1 MKAIIVEGKTDYVV
15 LNYLFPQLAERRV
28 VVHIAQGFSNV
39 FAIARTFL
47 DHSYEVLVMM
57 DTDSH
62 IPGNDNKNIIERILS
77 NSPYGRGLKIVWMD
91 PFIERVLDRAVPG
104 FFHGNKPTIH
114 NLRTFLESNR
124 NNILRLDEFQKI
136 ESFIDE

>member
-1 MKAIIVEGKTDYVV
+1 MKVIIVEGKTDCVV
-15 LNYLFPQLAERRV
+15 LRTLYPQLEEKRV

-47 DHSYEVLVMM
+47 DHGYKVLVMM

-62 IPGNDNKNIIERILS
+62 IPGNDNKIIIERILS
-77 NSPYGRGLKIVWMD
+77 NSPYGRGLEIVWMD
-91 PFIERVLDRAVPG
+91 PFVERVLDRAVPG
-104 FFHGNKPTIH
+104 FFRGSKPTIY
-114 NLRTFLESNR
+114 NLRSFLESHR
-124 NNILRLDEFQKI
+124 KNILRLVEFQKI

>member
-1 MKAIIVEGKTDYVV
+1 MKAIIIEGKTDYVV
-15 LNYLFPQLAERRV
+15 LSTLFPQLEERRI

-47 DHSYEVLVMM
+47 DHGYEVLVMM

-62 IPGNDNKNIIERILS
+62 IPGNDNKIIVERILS

-104 FFHGNKPTIH
+104 FFRGNKPTIH

-124 NNILRLDEFQKI
+124 NNILRLDEIQKI
-136 ESFIDE
+136 KSFIDE